1 MISHFH
7 HYSFM
12 KNSFHHSKK
21 SGMIHLFTFSALLS
35 SLSLCKS
42 LFLNYSFYN
51 LTMLS
56 VVLSFPEC
64 HIIKTIQ
71 YIAVSDQLFSLR
83 NMDMHWIFIHVFSW
97 LDGSLLLLLN
107 SIPLHRCTMFSFF
120 IHLLKACCLLPVFD
134 NFK

>member
-1 MISHFH
+1 
-7 HYSFM
+7 
-12 KNSFHHSKK
+12 
-21 SGMIHLFTFSALLS
+21 MIHLFTFSALLS

-51 LTMLS
+51 LTVLS

-83 NMDMHWIFIHVFSW
+83 NMDMH
-97 LDGSLLLLLN
+97 
-107 SIPLHRCTMFSFF
+107 
-120 IHLLKACCLLPVFD
+120 
-134 NFK
+134 